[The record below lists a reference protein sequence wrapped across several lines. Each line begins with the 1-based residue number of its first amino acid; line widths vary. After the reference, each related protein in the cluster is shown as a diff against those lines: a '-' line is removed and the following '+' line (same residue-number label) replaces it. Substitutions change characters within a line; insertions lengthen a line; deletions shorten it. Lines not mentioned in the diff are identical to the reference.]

1 MMRKAF
7 SPRPW
12 RLLLGLALTCLA
24 VGCSES
30 NESDPNSGIGG
41 TRGVANPKY
50 AAGTPEQY
58 IQAHK
63 DAEKASQTKGK
74 GAAPK
79 AEAPKDDA
87 PTEHKP

>member
-1 MMRKAF
+1 MMKKAF

-24 VGCSES
+24 VGCSEP
-30 NESDPNSGIGG
+30 NEGGAESGLGG
-41 TRGVANPKY
+41 TKGVANPKY

-63 DAEKASQTKGK
+63 DQEKAPQTKAK

-79 AEAPKDDA
+79 AEAPTAAD